1 MNVAPIS
8 FCNKL
13 AFNVRDE
20 IYKTN
25 LLKEIFDKYGI
36 IVTDNSCQIYNK
48 KYSNLITK
56 SKYLLSTNTKGNRYF
71 LYFKKDEFNNNLCFF
86 IDRKICKGYKYP
98 RIIAIKDINAM
109 LNFMKAKKPFII
121 Y

>member
-8 FCNKL
+8 FCSKL

-20 IYKTN
+20 KYKTN
-25 LLKEIFDKYGI
+25 LLKKLFNNFGI

-48 KYSNLITK
+48 HYASLITK

-71 LYFKKDEFNNNLCFF
+71 LYFTKDDFNNNICFF
-86 IDRKICKGYKYP
+86 IDRKICKGYQFP
-98 RIIAIKDINAM
+98 RIIYTKYRFHNNDSH
-109 LNFMKAKKPFII
+109 
-121 Y
+121 

>member
-56 SKYLLSTNTKGNRYF
+56 SKYLLSTNEYKRGSPNSSKSTSPSSSKILGN
-71 LYFKKDEFNNNLCFF
+71 L
-86 IDRKICKGYKYP
+86 
-98 RIIAIKDINAM
+98 
-109 LNFMKAKKPFII
+109 
-121 Y
+121 